1 MSKGLRVIGIIIVC
15 VLLFV
20 KLPAL
25 VLEIILGL
33 EMASIAALL
42 ILTFSKRRLKFFFG
56 LLLFLTLF
64 SIATDIAFSRNSLA
78 GLIEEDYI
86 PFVMF
91 LSDIICRGNFVN
103 GIVAS
108 AVLPF
113 GLAYF
118 VKHTACASSEIAARF
133 ALDVMSQKNY
143 CVDTKLKDGK
153 ITQQEADA
161 ERKMLRDEADCY
173 SALNG
178 FAKFLFGTIKTI
190 SFLCVILFAAA
201 IAIQILQNS
210 KTYMQAVEASAR
222 IVSGCVW
229 LFSVPVALISLCLWM
244 VVRHNQPFAA

>member
-1 MSKGLRVIGIIIVC
+1 MSKVFRVIGIIIVC
-15 VLLFV
+15 GLLFV

-25 VLEIILGL
+25 ALEIILRL
-33 EMASIAALL
+33 EMTSIAAFLVL
-42 ILTFSKRRLKFFFG
+42 AFSKIKLKFFSG
-56 LLLFLTLF
+56 LLLFLTIL

-78 GLIEEDYI
+78 GLIEEDYV
-86 PFVMF
+86 PLVVF
-91 LSDIICRGNFVN
+91 LSDIICQGNFVN

-108 AVLPF
+108 AVLLF
-113 GLAYF
+113 GFAYF

-133 ALDVMSQKNY
+133 ALDVMPQKNY

-153 ITQQEADA
+153 ITQQEVDA
-161 ERKMLRDEADCY
+161 ERKMIRNEADCY

-178 FAKFLFGTIKTI
+178 VAKFLFGTVKTI

-229 LFSVPVALISLCLWM
+229 LFSAPVALISLCLWM
-244 VVRHNQPFAA
+244 VVRHNQPFSA